1 MKRPKLTPFRF
12 FLQVARRS
20 ISSTN
25 RKLNN
30 AVGTTILF
38 APGLIQLYYPEYS
51 QYVPTWT
58 LYLASV
64 VGGLMLLQ
72 SLASSI
78 WEIYSETYDLS
89 VERDTRSV
97 TRIVESQE
105 LFSISLAVAILSE
118 AGAGSKEMVSAYI
131 RDRILD
137 RTLKLKGD
145 SATYANIAIA
155 GAPISSKFELPYK
168 AEIDR
173 ESLKNIAD
181 RLGARL
187 D

>member
-1 MKRPKLTPFRF
+1 
-12 FLQVARRS
+12 
-20 ISSTN
+20 
-25 RKLNN
+25 
-30 AVGTTILF
+30 
-38 APGLIQLYYPEYS
+38 
-51 QYVPTWT
+51 
-58 LYLASV
+58 
-64 VGGLMLLQ
+64 MLLQ